1 MEPSSEVIGSVH
13 AESLL
18 LDHLVADLQELA
30 LAEAGQLPLN
40 RRPVSLPA
48 MIEQAV
54 AAVRPEANDK
64 GLQVSVNLTAA
75 LPEVDAD
82 PQRIGQVLRNLL
94 RNAIQHTP
102 TGGEIEVTAV
112 RQDNKVQ
119 VSVRDNGEGI
129 ASEHLPHL
137 FDRFYR
143 ADPSRARA
151 TGGTGLGL
159 AIVKG
164 VVEAHGGCV
173 WAESTPGENTIFHF
187 TLPACETP
195 IEIGVWH
202 SKPVQTG

>member
-54 AAVRPEANDK
+54 AAVRPEANEK
-64 GLQVSVNLTAA
+64 GLHVEVNLAA
-75 LPEVDAD
+75 DLAKVDAD

-102 TGGEIEVTAV
+102 AGGEIEVMAV
-112 RQDNKVQ
+112 CQEDEVQ
-119 VSVRDNGEGI
+119 VSIHDTGEGI
-129 ASEHLPHL
+129 TPEHLPHI

-143 ADPSRARA
+143 ADPSRART

-164 VVEAHGGCV
+164 VVEAHGGHV
-173 WAESTPGENTIFHF
+173 WVESTLSKGTTFSLV
-187 TLPACETP
+187 LPA
-195 IEIGVWH
+195 
-202 SKPVQTG
+202 TG